1 MKSST
6 KISLILF
13 LIPILTCL
21 TIASYYIKLTVTDNL
36 RYKKDSIKYRL
47 LTPAILKKFP
57 AEDIGKVKHYYYSA
71 ADKNKPLINS
81 IKLVSSKDKDYLEE
95 KITRYF
101 VNNQFTKTRSG
112 ELIKDNL
119 QISVLFE
126 KNNSNIWD
134 VRITLLEIIK

>member
-21 TIASYYIKLTVTDNL
+21 TIAAYYMKLAMTDNL
-36 RYKKDSIKYRL
+36 WYEKDSIKYRL

-57 AEDIGKVKHYYYSA
+57 AEDVGKVEYYYYSA
-71 ADKNKPLINS
+71 ADGNKPLINS
-81 IKLVSSKDKDYLEE
+81 IKLVSDKDKDYLEE

-101 VNNQFTKTRSG
+101 MNNQFTKTQFG
-112 ELIKDNL
+112 ELIKDDL

-126 KNNSNIWD
+126 KNNSNTWN
-134 VRITLLEIIK
+134 VSITLLEIIK